1 MVKDQ
6 TIEERV
12 KTLIID
18 VLGVGEEEITS
29 NASFADDL
37 GADSL
42 DAVELIMQIEEEFE
56 IEIPNEQAEEIT
68 TVRLLVDYV
77 TKRVGK
83 Q

>member
-1 MVKDQ
+1 MK
-6 TIEERV
+6 TIEESI
-12 KTLIID
+12 KTLVID
-18 VLGVGEEEITS
+18 NLGVGEEEVTS

-56 IEIPNEQAEEIT
+56 IEIPNEEAEELR
-68 TVRLLVDYV
+68 TVQSLVDYV

-83 Q
+83 

>member
-1 MVKDQ
+1 VK
-6 TIEERV
+6 TIEESI
-12 KTLIID
+12 KTLVID
-18 VLGVGEEEITS
+18 NLGVGEEEVTS

-56 IEIPNEQAEEIT
+56 IEIPNEEAEELR
-68 TVRLLVDYV
+68 TVQSLVDYV

-83 Q
+83 